1 MAHSCHWKVLPQ
13 HEWRLRRTCS
23 PYAICKHLELRKK
36 SFPSTVG
43 TASEALWP
51 HTFWEPH
58 EFLVFTYR
66 DNKFLI
72 QAKQLYNKHREQ
84 TAEGKLDRPF
94 LDSSLNTKSTW
105 MAEGLP
111 PASFLFWTRHHL
123 WISASSSFNYT
134 SGSRSHKE
142 HLKIMT
148 SIDWV
153 NPSILWKS
161 LLQQFNIAIIVPN

>member
-1 MAHSCHWKVLPQ
+1 MADSCHWKVLPQ
-13 HEWRLRRTCS
+13 HDSGEPAVPTPFASTLSSERS
-23 PYAICKHLELRKK
+23 PSHQLLSLPVRPCNPIHFE
-36 SFPSTVG
+36 SHMDF
-43 TASEALWP
+43 
-51 HTFWEPH
+51 F
-58 EFLVFTYR
+58 VFTYR

-105 MAEGLP
+105 MTEGLP
-111 PASFLFWTRHHL
+111 PPSFLFWTRHSL

-134 SGSRSHKE
+134 SGSSSHKE

-148 SIDWV
+148 SIDRV
-153 NPSILWKS
+153 NPRILGKS
-161 LLQQFNIAIIVPN
+161 LLQQFNMPL